1 MNRVTE
7 NLRPDQIVVME
18 EKSQVLSAISQFAS
32 VSQVLRFLGAAVMVA
47 SMSVFL
53 LQGWDST
60 NDTVRCFI
68 LLAQTVLLAA
78 GGFGL
83 SFLLKENKG
92 ARVFFGLSLASI
104 PANFTV
110 LGALIY
116 SQFQWDGGLGTYP
129 EFATWVMTDLSY
141 MTFTILAVLAVL
153 IPVAFLGYSVM
164 ARRSSKKLAITL
176 LLASSA
182 LLLPVRGSLYVGI
195 LVVAIALF
203 VLINVTRMAKDDL
216 TLRTPE
222 GIFAR
227 FLPFVPAVIVLAR
240 SIFFYQPD
248 AFLVVT
254 IALTAFVIMRHI
266 SLQLEAEHWLRSVL
280 ELTSPLVALVV
291 AMNLFDGIEHIVN
304 ETLLIP
310 IFVSVF
316 GAMVA
321 DVAYRCG
328 RYQGLYIN
336 AAAVVLA
343 VGFMI
348 YVLIFSSVLIAGL
361 CVIAGIGIL
370 TAGYMMRR
378 RFVLVLGAITLL
390 VGLANQLIEVIQFID
405 LTSWGSLAVIG
416 ATAIIIASVLDRHGP
431 ALKLRATH
439 WLKLA
444 SNKEDA
450 ME

>member
-1 MNRVTE
+1 MNSMTE
-7 NLRPDQIVVME
+7 NIRPDQIEVTE
-18 EKSQVLSAISQFAS
+18 EKSHVLSAISQFAS
-32 VSQVLRFLGAAVMVA
+32 VSQILRFLGASVMVA

-68 LLAQTVLLAA
+68 LLAQTGLLAA

-116 SQFQWDGGLGTYP
+116 SQFQWDGDLGTYP

-141 MTFTILAVLAVL
+141 MTFTIIAVLAVL

-164 ARRSSKKLAITL
+164 ARRSSKKLALTL
-176 LLASSA
+176 LLTSSA

-203 VLINVTRMAKDDL
+203 VLINITRMANEDL

-222 GIFAR
+222 GVFAR
-227 FLPFVPAVIVLAR
+227 FLLFVPALIVLAR

-254 IALTAFVIMRHI
+254 IALTAFVIMRHV
-266 SLQLEAEHWLRSVL
+266 SLQLDAEHWIRSVL
-280 ELTSPLVALVV
+280 ELTSPIVALVV

-304 ETLLIP
+304 EMVLIP

-316 GAMVA
+316 SAMVA

-328 RYQGLYIN
+328 RYKSLYIN
-336 AAAVVLA
+336 TAAIVMAGGFMLNLLTSDSLFVALMCAVV
-343 VGFMI
+343 
-348 YVLIFSSVLIAGL
+348 
-361 CVIAGIGIL
+361 GIGIL
-370 TAGYMMRR
+370 IAGYMMRR
-378 RFVLVLGAITLL
+378 RLILNIGVITFV
-390 VGLANQLIEVIQFID
+390 VGLGNQLIEAIQHID
-405 LTSWGSLAVIG
+405 LTSWGSLAVMG
-416 ATAIIIASVLDRHGP
+416 TTAIIIASVLDRHGP

-444 SNKEDA
+444 TNKEEA
-450 ME
+450 VE